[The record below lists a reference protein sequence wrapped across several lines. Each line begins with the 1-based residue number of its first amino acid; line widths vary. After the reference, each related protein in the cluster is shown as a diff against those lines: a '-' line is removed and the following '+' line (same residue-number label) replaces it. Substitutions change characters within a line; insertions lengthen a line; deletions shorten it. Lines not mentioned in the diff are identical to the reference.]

1 MWGRPGPACPAQ
13 GMWLKGKELAC
24 GRCSAASALGPRKRK
39 PAGAVETCP
48 ESPKP
53 RVFLNSCP
61 IFIVCRQDYGFQ
73 REGKREREWVGGVSS
88 SGALMTHASCSRSE
102 VQSEEVRLCKGRG
115 GGGDFPHQPH
125 VAPGSLGGPSTL
137 QRPWWIQ
144 GVCWLQPST
153 APLLVATQH
162 CPPALH
168 SSNSGC
174 ASQQDKKFYVKSYSD
189 WEKSFF
195 LAGICYILRN
205 GQIYSS

>member
-73 REGKREREWVGGVSS
+73 REGKREREWLGGVSS

-153 APLLVATQH
+153 VPLPSTLDI
-162 CPPALH
+162 L
-168 SSNSGC
+168 
-174 ASQQDKKFYVKSYSD
+174 
-189 WEKSFF
+189 F
-195 LAGICYILRN
+195 LLL
-205 GQIYSS
+205 